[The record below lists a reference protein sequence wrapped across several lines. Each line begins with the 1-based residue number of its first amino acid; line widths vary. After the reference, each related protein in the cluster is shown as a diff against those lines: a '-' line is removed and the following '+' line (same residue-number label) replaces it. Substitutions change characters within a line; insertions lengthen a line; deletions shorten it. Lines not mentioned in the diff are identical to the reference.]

1 MSLPAQVRD
10 NPHIRV
16 YRVMPLNETDS
27 RHVTETWERKPHPS
41 DVPASG
47 PASVPA
53 SGLIPPLYYGEWIN
67 VTQRAKAEWNV
78 ILATNEME
86 RLRREEARQ
95 RLIAQSQQ
103 EGRSALDPPLHSHI
117 TRR

>member
-27 RHVTETWERKPHPS
+27 RHVTEMWERKPHPS

-47 PASVPA
+47 
-53 SGLIPPLYYGEWIN
+53 LIPTLYYGEWIN